1 MGFRSL
7 GGRLLRPIL
16 AACVWLP
23 LAAQAQ
29 VIHTYDDVPGAAIA
43 IPDNACANPLV
54 RSFVVGDSYP
64 VGNVALGLEVTHPWR
79 SDVVVTLTA
88 PDSSVVTL
96 IDGVASDGQDHY
108 RVMLSTNGEGAL
120 NDGDIDPAANVHY
133 RRLVSVPA
141 LAGFYAG
148 SSAGTWQLRICDD
161 EAADVGSFER
171 ARLVLRDDTTTLTA
185 ACGPSLSYDWGANG
199 NGNPFASTSLNG
211 ITLSQGATSGEAP
224 TDSGSGLPS
233 FVTRTGTL
241 GAHAGYYV
249 LGMDTSGDTEL
260 SAEASVFTFSEPVLG
275 LTFDL
280 LDVDTGTFEDYVRI
294 DALDTDGAL
303 VPKQAALQGT
313 LAHAGD
319 WSEADDSV
327 NSNSTNGNVT
337 YTFDGPVASIRVQY
351 AQGDQPQTNSRFQNI
366 GISDFR
372 FCALDYGDAPASY
385 VTAFAA
391 GGARHGLAGRSLYL
405 GTRPDGEAD
414 GVPDVAANSDG
425 ADEDA
430 LTLPT
435 LVSSP
440 TPHFEC
446 GGYAAAI
453 DEFCVSVALANGT
466 GTAAQLVGWF
476 DANGD
481 GDFNDANERS
491 RPALGN
497 GSGGAGDASFSTG
510 NIPAASSGSVV
521 LVWGG
526 MTAITQNDT
535 YLRLRL
541 SRDATFF
548 SDSPPP
554 PSTGLASDGEVEDHR
569 VPAGT
574 LPVTLSHLSSRV
586 LGGGVRVQ
594 FETATE
600 TGNVGFRLVERVDGR
615 ELALHAGMLASERS
629 DSAEVSRYALTL
641 AAAPASGRFYI
652 VDQDVRGRRSAH
664 GPFEVGRDYGAPAAS
679 ADFDW
684 GATRGALA
692 ELARLRQSAGSAGTV
707 RLWVQQPGFQRVT
720 HAMLLAAGV
729 DLRGVAVDR
738 IGLTFR
744 GQPVPRRV
752 HATGAVFAADSAIDF
767 PADPGYSLYTKEF
780 PYLLRVDGVGVEDI
794 AQDTLA
800 ATDAVDAWY
809 WAESQYAPDARYTF
823 ASPTDDPWYAERVL
837 AYANQPAQLSRTLAA
852 SAIAS
857 VEGAT
862 PQLVVDLIGVTNWPG
877 SAPDHRV
884 ELRVDGVSVG
894 SAEFDGLRAQTLTA
908 KTSLP
913 ASGNL
918 QVELRASGDTGFDYD
933 LVYLDRMA
941 LRYPRRTVAEAGK
954 LDIPAL
960 QAAGDAWA
968 EMAGDDDAGE
978 SLLAS
983 SFEGQDQVPGFVAAG
998 LGGDALG
1005 YADTGRGWRAL
1016 HAVTTAGGSMWPV
1029 AAGARYWLGEP
1040 SALAAPR
1047 IDTLGEVAPLV
1058 QGQADYLVI
1067 THALFEP
1074 HLAPLVARQQAR
1086 GLSVRVVDVAQVY
1099 AQFNDHVPEAQ
1110 AIQRFIDK
1118 AVAQMGVQYV
1128 LLVGADSYDYKNFL
1142 GSGSV
1147 SLVPTRYMAYGDVV
1161 HYAPA
1166 DGRYVDRDG
1175 DGAPEA
1181 AIGRLPVRSVAELQ
1195 QLLAKSAA
1203 AAAPR
1208 RALLVS
1214 PVDESDAPFRAV
1226 HEGFAARWPA
1236 GWTLDRAYVD
1246 EIGLDPTRAAL
1257 ASALNQRLGVLSF
1270 VGHSAPTQWS
1280 FDPILSTADLVGRSG
1295 LADLVVQWGCWNSY
1309 FVAPTANTLAHGFL
1323 LTPGSGAAAVI
1334 GVTSLTDLKS
1344 HEALGNLLL
1353 PELVA
1358 GVRIGDALRLAKMQ
1372 LAAQGER
1379 YRDILTAATLLG
1391 DPAEPMP

>member
-1 MGFRSL
+1 MYAETILHRP
-7 GGRLLRPIL
+7 RLLLGALL
-16 AACVWLP
+16 AVAALP
-23 LAAQAQ
+23 SAAQ

-43 IPDNACANPLV
+43 IADNDCANPLV

-96 IDGVASDGQDHY
+96 IDGVANDGQDNY
-108 RVMLSTNGEGAL
+108 RVMLSTNAEGAI
-120 NDGDIDPAANVHY
+120 NDGDIDPAANANY

-141 LAGFYAG
+141 LAGFYTG
-148 SSAGTWQLRICDD
+148 SSAGTWELRICDD
-161 EAADVGSFER
+161 AAADLGSYER

-185 ACGPSLSYDWGANG
+185 ACGASLSYDWGANG
-199 NGNPFASTSLNG
+199 NGNPFTSTSLNG
-211 ITLSQGATSGEAP
+211 ITISQGATSGEAP

-249 LGMDTSGDTEL
+249 LGMDTSGDTER
-260 SAEASVFTFSEPVLG
+260 SAEATVFTFSEPVLG

-294 DALDTDGAL
+294 DALDSGGGL

-313 LAHAGD
+313 LALAGD
-319 WSEADDSV
+319 WTEADNNV
-327 NSNSTNGNVT
+327 GAASTNGNVS

-351 AQGDQPQTNSRFQNI
+351 AQGDQPQSNSQFQNI
-366 GISDFR
+366 GISDFS
-372 FCALDYGDAPASY
+372 FCALDYGDAPAGY
-385 VTAFAA
+385 VTTFAA
-391 GGARHGLAGRSLYL
+391 GGARHGLGDRSLYL

-430 LTLPT
+430 VTLPT
-435 LVSSP
+435 LVSLP

-446 GGYAAAI
+446 GSYAAAI
-453 DEFCVSVALANGT
+453 DEFCVSVAVVNGAA
-466 GTAAQLVGWF
+466 TAAQLVGWF

-481 GDFNDANERS
+481 GDFNDADERS
-491 RPALGN
+491 RAALGN
-497 GSGGAGDASFSTG
+497 GSGGAGDATFSTG

-541 SRDATFF
+541 TSDAAFF
-548 SDSPPP
+548 SDAPPP
-554 PSTGLASDGEVEDHR
+554 PSTGLVSDGEVEDHR

-586 LGGGVRVQ
+586 VGDGVHVQ
-594 FETATE
+594 FETASE
-600 TGNVGFRLVERVDGR
+600 TGNVGFRLVERAGGR
-615 ELALHAGMLASERS
+615 ELPLHAVPVASERV

-641 AAAPASGRFYI
+641 TAVPASGSFYV
-652 VDQDVRGRRSAH
+652 VDLEVTGRRTAH
-664 GPFEVGRDYGAPAAS
+664 GPFQVGRDYGAPAAS
-679 ADFDW
+679 AGFDW
-684 GATRGALA
+684 TATRAALA
-692 ELARLRQSAGSAGTV
+692 ELAQLRQTAGSGGTV

-720 HAMLLAAGV
+720 HAMLMAAGV
-729 DLRGVAVDR
+729 DLRGVAVDQ
-738 IGLTFR
+738 IGLAFR
-744 GQPVPRRV
+744 GQPVPRRA
-752 HATGAVFAADSAIDF
+752 HASGATFSADSSIDF
-767 PADPGYSLYTKEF
+767 PVEPAYSLYTKEF
-780 PYLLRVDGVGVEDI
+780 PYLLRTDGVGVVDI
-794 AQDTLA
+794 PQDTLL
-800 ATDAVDAWY
+800 ATDATDAWY
-809 WAESQYAPDARYTF
+809 WAESEYAPDARYTF

-837 AYANQPAQLSRTLAA
+837 AYANQPAQFSRTLSV
-852 SAIAS
+852 SAPIS
-857 VEGAT
+857 VDGVGPE
-862 PQLVVDLIGVTNWPG
+862 LEVDLIGATNWPG
-877 SAPDHRV
+877 STPDHRV
-884 ELRVDGVSVG
+884 ELRVDGVAVASK
-894 SAEFDGLRAQTLTA
+894 EFDGLRAQTLTA
-908 KTSLP
+908 KTPVP
-913 ASGNL
+913 ASGSMPI
-918 QVELRASGDTGFDYD
+918 ELRVTGDTGFDYD
-933 LVYLDRMA
+933 LVYIDRIA
-941 LRYPRRTVAEAGK
+941 LRYPRQMVAEAGV
-954 LDIPAL
+954 LAVSAL
-960 QAAGDAWA
+960 HAAGDAWA
-968 EMAGDDDAGE
+968 ENAGDDNAGE

-983 SFEGQDQVPGFVAAG
+983 SFEGQDQIPGFVSAG
-998 LGGDALG
+998 LGSGALG
-1005 YADTGRGWRAL
+1005 YADTGHGWRAL
-1016 HAVTTAGGSMWPV
+1016 SAVNTAGGPMWPA
-1029 AAGARYWLGEP
+1029 AAGAHYWLGEP
-1040 SALAAPR
+1040 TALAAPR
-1047 IDTLGEVAPLV
+1047 VDTLVEVAPLL

-1074 HLAPLVARQQAR
+1074 YLAPLVARQQAR

-1099 AQFNDHVPEAQ
+1099 AQFNDHVPEAE

-1118 AVAQMGVQYV
+1118 AVAQLGAQYV

-1142 GSGSV
+1142 GTGSV
-1147 SLVPTRYMAYGDVV
+1147 SLVPTRYGAYGDIVR
-1161 HYAPA
+1161 YAPA
-1166 DGRYVDRDG
+1166 DGLYVDRDE

-1181 AIGRLPVRSVAELQ
+1181 AIGRLPVRSVVELQ
-1195 QLLAKSAA
+1195 SLLAKLVA
-1203 AAAPR
+1203 AAAPK

-1214 PVDESDAPFRAV
+1214 PADESDAPFRAV

-1246 EIGLDPTRAAL
+1246 DLGLDSTRAAL
-1257 ASALNQRLGVLSF
+1257 GNALNQRLGVLSF
-1270 VGHSAPTQWS
+1270 VGHSAPTTWS
-1280 FDPILSTADLVGRSG
+1280 FDPVLSTADLVGRTG

-1344 HEALGNLLL
+1344 HEALGNLLH
-1353 PELVA
+1353 PELAA
-1358 GVRIGDALRLAKMQ
+1358 GARIGDALRLAKMQ

-1379 YRDILTAATLLG
+1379 YRDILIAATLLG
-1391 DPAEPMP
+1391 DPAQPVP

>member
-1 MGFRSL
+1 MYADTILHRSRLFL
-7 GGRLLRPIL
+7 GALLVV
-16 AACVWLP
+16 AALP
-23 LAAQAQ
+23 AAAQ

-43 IPDNACANPLV
+43 IADNDCANPLV

-64 VGNVALGLEVTHPWR
+64 VGNVALGLEVTHPYR

-96 IDGVASDGQDHY
+96 INGVTGDGQDHY
-108 RVMLSTNGEGAL
+108 RVMLSTNSEGAI
-120 NDGDIDPAANVHY
+120 NDGDIDPAANVNY

-141 LAGFYAG
+141 LAGFYTG
-148 SSAGTWQLRICDD
+148 TSAGTWQLRICDD
-161 EAADVGSFER
+161 AALDLGSYER
-171 ARLVLRDDTTTLTA
+171 ARLVLRDDTSTLTA
-185 ACGPSLSYDWGANG
+185 ACGVSLSYNWGANG
-199 NGNPFASTSLNG
+199 NNIAFTSTTLNG
-211 ITLSQGATSGEAP
+211 VTISQGATSGEAP
-224 TDSGSGLPS
+224 SDGGQGVPS
-233 FVTRTGTL
+233 FRTRTGTL
-241 GAHAGYYV
+241 GAHAGYYQI
-249 LGMDTSGDTEL
+249 GMDTTGDTEL
-260 SAEASVFTFSEPVLG
+260 SAEATMFTFSEPVLG
-275 LTFDL
+275 LTFSL
-280 LDVDTGTFEDYVRI
+280 LDVDTGSFEDYVRI
-294 DALDTDGAL
+294 DALDSGGGL

-313 LAHAGD
+313 LALAGD
-319 WSEADDSV
+319 WTEADDSV
-327 NSNSTNGNVT
+327 NSNSTTGNVG
-337 YTFDGPVASIRVQY
+337 YTFDGAVASIRVQY
-351 AQGDQPQTNSRFQNI
+351 AQGDQPQTASSFQNI
-366 GISDFR
+366 GISDFS
-372 FCALDYGDAPASY
+372 FCAEDYGDAPATY
-385 VTAFAA
+385 VTTYAA
-391 GGARHGLAGRSLYL
+391 NGARHALGARSLRM
-405 GTRPDGEAD
+405 GSTPDGEAD
-414 GVPDVAANSDG
+414 GVPDVAANTDG

-430 LTLPT
+430 MTLPT
-435 LVSSP
+435 LVSLP

-446 GGYAAAI
+446 GSYAAAI
-453 DEFCVSVALANGT
+453 DEFCVSVAVVNGA

-491 RPALGN
+491 RAALGN
-497 GSGGAGDASFSTG
+497 GSGGAGDATFSTG

-541 SRDATFF
+541 SSDAAFF
-548 SDSPPP
+548 SDAPPP
-554 PSTGLASDGEVEDHR
+554 PSTGLASNGEVEDHR

-586 LGGGVRVQ
+586 VGGGVRVQ

-600 TGNVGFRLVERVDGR
+600 TGNIGFRLVERSDGR
-615 ELALHAGMLASERS
+615 ELPLHADLVASERS

-641 AAAPASGRFYI
+641 AAVPASGRFFI
-652 VDQDVRGRRSAH
+652 VDHDLRGRRTAQ
-664 GPFEVGRDYGAPAAS
+664 GPFEVGRDYGAPAATTG
-679 ADFDW
+679 FDW
-684 GATRGALA
+684 TGTRVALA
-692 ELARLRQSAGSAGTV
+692 ELEQLRQSAGSAGTV

-729 DLRGVAVDR
+729 DLRGVAVDQ
-738 IGLTFR
+738 IGLAFR
-744 GQPVPRRV
+744 GQPVSRRV
-752 HATGAVFAADSAIDF
+752 HASGATFAADSSIDF
-767 PADPGYSLYTKEF
+767 PVEPAYSLYTKEF
-780 PYLLRVDGVGVEDI
+780 PYLLRADGVGVVDI
-794 AQDTLA
+794 PQDTLL
-800 ATDAVDAWY
+800 ATDSVDAWY
-809 WAESQYAPDARYTF
+809 WGESVYAPDTRYTF

-837 AYANQPAQLSRTLAA
+837 AYANQPAQFSRTLTT

-857 VEGAT
+857 VEGFG
-862 PQLVVDLIGVTNWPG
+862 PQLSVDLIGVTNWPG

-884 ELRVDGVSVG
+884 ELRVDGVTVS
-894 SAEFDGLRAQTLTA
+894 SAVFDGLRAQTLTA
-908 KTSLP
+908 KTTLP

-918 QVELRASGDTGFDYD
+918 PVELRVSGDTGFDYD
-933 LVYLDRMA
+933 LVYLDRIA
-941 LRYPRRTVAEAGK
+941 LRYPRRIVAEAGM
-954 LDIPAL
+954 LAIPAL
-960 QAAGDAWA
+960 QATGDAWA
-968 EMAGDDDAGE
+968 ENAGDDDDGE

-983 SFEGQDQVPGFVAAG
+983 SFEGQDQIPGFVAAG
-998 LGGDALG
+998 LGGGALG
-1005 YADTGRGWRAL
+1005 YADTGHGWRAL
-1016 HAVTTAGGSMWPV
+1016 SAVTTAGGSMWPV

-1040 SALAAPR
+1040 TALAAPR
-1047 IDTLGEVAPLV
+1047 VDTLVEVAPLL

-1099 AQFNDHVPEAQ
+1099 AQFNDHVPEAE

-1128 LLVGADSYDYKNFL
+1128 LLVGADTYDYKNFL
-1142 GSGSV
+1142 GTGSV
-1147 SLVPTRYMAYGDVV
+1147 SLVPTRYAAYGDIVR
-1161 HYAPA
+1161 YAPA
-1166 DGRYVDRDG
+1166 DGLYVDRNG

-1195 QLLAKSAA
+1195 VLLAKSAA

-1214 PVDESDAPFRAV
+1214 PADESDAPFRAV
-1226 HEGFAARWPA
+1226 HEGFAARWPV

-1246 EIGLDPTRAAL
+1246 ELGLDPTRAAL
-1257 ASALNQRLGVLSF
+1257 GNALNQRLGVLSF

-1280 FDPILSTADLVGRSG
+1280 FDPVLSTADLSGHTG

-1323 LTPGSGAAAVI
+1323 LTPSSGAAAVI

-1353 PELVA
+1353 PELAA

-1379 YRDILTAATLLG
+1379 YRDILIAATLLG
-1391 DPAEPMP
+1391 DPAQPMP